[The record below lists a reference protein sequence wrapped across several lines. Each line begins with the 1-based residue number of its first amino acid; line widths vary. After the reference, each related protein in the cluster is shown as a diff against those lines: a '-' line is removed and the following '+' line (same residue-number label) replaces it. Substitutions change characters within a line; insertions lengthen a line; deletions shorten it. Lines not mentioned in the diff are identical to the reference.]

1 MRPYRDRVD
10 SPVRETEIFFG
21 CLLFLNIAYYLFS
34 TLIPYVP
41 EVAIFSNKIGFVFI
55 QGLKREIYQS
65 V

>member
-55 QGLKREIYQS
+55 Q
-65 V
+65 